1 MPMRSII
8 SPVRSCSS
16 AFSAKKSMIFWPS
29 STSFSRSSS
38 LSSFMNGTTTVP
50 IRSPIFSVRLPPT
63 RMVAPL
69 SLPGASAPVITLMQ
83 CMQRT
88 QSRFSISSAWVSFS
102 ATVDTDA
109 PGFRSLISFSW
120 IALVGQRAT
129 TSFTSSFMPCLA
141 NHFFANASSVRML
154 SRQVPMTAM
163 SARWIEFMQSLGQP
177 ENLNLN
183 L

>member
-29 STSFSRSSS
+29 STSFARSSS
-38 LSSFMNGTTTVP
+38 VSSFMNGITTVP

-63 RMVAPL
+63 RIVAPL

-88 QSRFSISSAWVSFS
+88 QSRLSIARPCVSES
-102 ATVDTDA
+102 ATVDTVG
-109 PGFRSLISFSW
+109 PGWRSFSSFSW
-120 IALVGQRAT
+120 IVRVGQRAM
-129 TSFTSSFMPCLA
+129 TSLTSSFMPCFA
-141 NHFFANASSVRML
+141 NHFFASSSSVRML
-154 SRQVPMTAM
+154 SRQVPITAM
-163 SARWIEFMQSLGQP
+163 SARWIEFMQSFGQP